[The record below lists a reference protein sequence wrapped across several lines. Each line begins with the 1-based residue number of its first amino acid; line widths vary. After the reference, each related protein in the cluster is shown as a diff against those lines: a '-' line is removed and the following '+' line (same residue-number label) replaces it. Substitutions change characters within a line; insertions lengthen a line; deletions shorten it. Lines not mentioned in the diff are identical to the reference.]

1 MKTKKLKVEVVE
13 TLRKVVTV
21 EIPEELTGDD
31 EREAAIAAA
40 MRRYRNEEVVL
51 SGDDYDSSRFNV
63 VNE

>member
-13 TLRKVVTV
+13 TLRKVVAV

-40 MRRYRNEEVVL
+40 MRKYRNEEVVL
-51 SGDDYDSSRFNV
+51 SGDDYDSTRFNV

>member
-40 MRRYRNEEVVL
+40 MRRYRSEEVVL
-51 SGDDYDSSRFNV
+51 SGDDYDSTRFNV

>member
-51 SGDDYDSSRFNV
+51 SGDDYDSTRFNV

>member
-31 EREAAIAAA
+31 EREAAIATA
-40 MRRYRNEEVVL
+40 MRKYRNEEVVL
-51 SGDDYDSSRFNV
+51 SGDDYDSTRFNV

>member
-40 MRRYRNEEVVL
+40 MRKYRNEEVVL
-51 SGDDYDSSRFNV
+51 SGDDYDSTRFNV

>member
-31 EREAAIAAA
+31 EKAAAIAAA
-40 MRRYRNEEVVL
+40 MRKYRNEEVVL
-51 SGDDYDSSRFNV
+51 SGDDYDSTKFNI

>member
-31 EREAAIAAA
+31 ERAAAIAAA
-40 MRRYRNEEVVL
+40 MRKYRNEEVVL
-51 SGDDYDSSRFNV
+51 SGDDYDSTKFNV